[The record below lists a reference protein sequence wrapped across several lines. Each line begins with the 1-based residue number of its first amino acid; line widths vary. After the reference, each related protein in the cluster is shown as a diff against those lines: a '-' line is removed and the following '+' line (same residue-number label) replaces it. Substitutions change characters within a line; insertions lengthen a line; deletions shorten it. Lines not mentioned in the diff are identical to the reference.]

1 MKISIIGISQIID
14 SVIDKIVNHSD
25 DINVYSDKRHFDFEN
40 KYHNNKNI
48 EIITNQALEDN
59 IEYISNSSDFIFLL
73 SESDPFNSF
82 SYQKIINQEPNK
94 KVQMLINDD
103 EIYNMYKEKDY
114 PVMSKLDLE
123 QNDLSYLVKD

>member
-40 KYHNNKNI
+40 KYHNKKNI

-59 IEYISNSSDFIFLL
+59 IENISNSSDIVFLL

-82 SYQKIINQEPNK
+82 SYQKIINQETKK
-94 KVQMLINDD
+94 KVLMLINDD
-103 EIYNMYKEKDY
+103 EIYNMYKDKDY
-114 PVMSKLDLE
+114 PVMSKLELE
-123 QNDLSYLVKD
+123 QNDLSYLIKD